1 MNAGGANV
9 EDGAGIG
16 MVMFW
21 RAMGGKRTTGF
32 PASPAAPGCRGNA
45 PVAGERIPF
54 CEAPPARDDRRLMAT
69 LGEYVLPP
77 YTLVLRLP
85 AKLPLPRPL
94 EKLCWFGLSALG
106 MKIKDLSTLGKIYLG

>member
-16 MVMFW
+16 MVIFW
-21 RAMGGKRTTGF
+21 RTIGGKRTIGF
-32 PASPAAPGCRGNA
+32 PASATAPGCRGNV
-45 PVAGERIPF
+45 PVAGERMPF
-54 CEAPPARDDRRLMAT
+54 CEAPPPRDDLRLMAM

-85 AKLPLPRPL
+85 A
-94 EKLCWFGLSALG
+94 
-106 MKIKDLSTLGKIYLG
+106 